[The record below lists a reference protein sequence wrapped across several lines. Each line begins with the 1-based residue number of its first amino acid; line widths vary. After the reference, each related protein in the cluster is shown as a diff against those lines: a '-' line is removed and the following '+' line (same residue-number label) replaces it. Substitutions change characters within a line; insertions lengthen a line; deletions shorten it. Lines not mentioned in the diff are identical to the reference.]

1 MSERTS
7 VAASRLRRWCLTAV
21 SACAGFGLSLGC
33 IEPFETPSEYNSQR
47 FLCSEEHA
55 STYQDLIDECASDAS
70 CGGVLSFDGK
80 LEGVPVTVES
90 LQSST
95 VFRRVR
101 VGDAS
106 ELFLDR
112 VDTFGASPYFN
123 LGLQLK
129 SIGGSAEEEA
139 PAREMTVDRGADSA
153 DAPYADTL
161 LRMELRLTSGG
172 ESVDLTAEKGGA
184 VTISTQTPDE
194 LSGSFEGS
202 FGSKTDRVE
211 GCFVLFPTSVTTT
224 SEG

>member
-1 MSERTS
+1 M
-7 VAASRLRRWCLTAV
+7 
-21 SACAGFGLSLGC
+21 SACAGLGLSLGC
-33 IEPFETPSEYNSQR
+33 IEPFETPSEYDEQR
-47 FLCSEEHA
+47 FLCSEELA
-55 STYQDLIDECASDAS
+55 STYQDLIDDCASDAT
-70 CGGVLSFDGK
+70 CAGVLSFRGK

-101 VGDAS
+101 VPTGD
-106 ELFLDR
+106 LLLDR

-129 SIGGSAEEEA
+129 SIGGRADEEA

-153 DAPYADTL
+153 AEPYADEL

-172 ESVDLTAEKGGA
+172 ESVDLTAEKGGT

-194 LSGSFEGS
+194 LSGSFEGH
-202 FGSKTDRVE
+202 FGSATDRVE

-224 SEG
+224 NEG